1 MSSALKK
8 KIIILGCVGLV
19 FLAMYTFDTLRAKT
33 FHIEVLDML
42 PNPAVAD
49 GQTPVD
55 ISVKLTNRHNTPV
68 KGHAIFAL
76 AHTGGMFYS
85 SREITNENGMVN
97 FVFYPNKAST
107 VTKLQD
113 AVLSFTDESNSIFIE
128 VGTTTKVILPLE
140 EAEKETVSD
149 DLLKGIFGD

>member
-8 KIIILGCVGLV
+8 KLIIFVCLVLV
-19 FLAMYTFDTLRAKT
+19 FIGMYTFDTLRAKT
-33 FHIEVLDML
+33 FHIEVLEML

-49 GQTPVD
+49 GQTPVN
-55 ISVKLTNRHNTPV
+55 IRVRLVNRHNVPV
-68 KGHAIFAL
+68 EGHALFAL

-85 SREITNENGMVN
+85 SREITNENGMVD

-128 VGTTTKVILPLE
+128 IGATTKVTLALE

-149 DLLKGIFGD
+149 DLLNGIFGD